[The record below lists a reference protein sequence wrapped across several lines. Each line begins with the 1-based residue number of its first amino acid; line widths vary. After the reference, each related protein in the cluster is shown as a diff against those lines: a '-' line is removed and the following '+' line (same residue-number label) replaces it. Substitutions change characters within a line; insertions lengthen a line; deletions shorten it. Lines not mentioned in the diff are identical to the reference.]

1 MLLHIRFFI
10 VFIVLAVMVLVNL
23 FVGVIITSMELLK
36 EGLKQEERIWELAR
50 KRQKLHT
57 MKESSLE
64 QMLEIFEMADE
75 TESATL
81 TVSLYFQ

>member
-1 MLLHIRFFI
+1 

-36 EGLKQEERIWELAR
+36 EGVRQEERIWELAR
-50 KRQKLHT
+50 SRQRLHL
-57 MKESSLE
+57 MKDTSLGSI
-64 QMLEIFEMADE
+64 LEIFEMADA

-81 TVSLYFQ
+81 TVRL

>member
-1 MLLHIRFFI
+1 

-36 EGLKQEERIWELAR
+36 EGVRQEERIWELAR
-50 KRQKLHT
+50 SRQRLHL
-57 MKESSLE
+57 MKDTALGSI
-64 QMLEIFEMADE
+64 LEIFEMADA

-81 TVSLYFQ
+81 TVRI